1 MTNLTLELEDSTL
14 HTLSRLADTKA
25 ESVSELIK
33 QAIKDFLETE
43 QEALEDDARYLDCL
57 ENGGIE
63 NQAAIAWLEA
73 LGRGERRPCP
83 K

>member
-14 HTLSRLADTKA
+14 HSLSQLADTKA

-43 QEALEDDARYLDCL
+43 QEALEDDARYFDCL
-57 ENGGIE
+57 ENGGID
-63 NQAAIAWLEA
+63 NQAAIEWLDA
-73 LGRGERRPCP
+73 LGRGERRLCP